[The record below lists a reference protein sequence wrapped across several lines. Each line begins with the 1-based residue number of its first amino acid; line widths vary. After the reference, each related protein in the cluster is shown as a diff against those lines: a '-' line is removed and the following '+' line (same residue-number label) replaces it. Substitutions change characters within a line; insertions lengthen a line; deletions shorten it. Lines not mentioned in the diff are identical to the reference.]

1 MPHEIWKTKIK
12 KKVNNIQV
20 LKIYNVYTG
29 EYYFEYESSCI
40 FWGVCYTYYTIGITQ
55 LQLNLFILQYRNHV
69 HFIKYMEQEKLKLQT
84 KWPSGLKKHKI
95 SRNLKEINE

>member
-1 MPHEIWKTKIK
+1 MLKNYLGRKYKFGTILKRHEIWKTKIK

-40 FWGVCYTYYTIGITQ
+40 FWGVCYTYYSQRT
-55 LQLNLFILQYRNHV
+55 NDFA
-69 HFIKYMEQEKLKLQT
+69 
-84 KWPSGLKKHKI
+84 I
-95 SRNLKEINE
+95 SS